1 MKPLQNRERKN
12 IDNQQKTYLSLMNRF
27 NSLINVQ
34 HFNVKDLTP
43 EIKRETK
50 VHFATIWNMCDIAKT
65 FFKINKDKLI

>member
-12 IDNQQKTYLSLMNRF
+12 IDNHQKTYLSLMNRF

-50 VHFATIWNMCDIAKT
+50 SAFCNYLEHVRHCKT
-65 FFKINKDKLI
+65 FLKINKDNLN

>member
-1 MKPLQNRERKN
+1 
-12 IDNQQKTYLSLMNRF
+12 MNRF

-34 HFNVKDLTP
+34 HFNVKDPTP